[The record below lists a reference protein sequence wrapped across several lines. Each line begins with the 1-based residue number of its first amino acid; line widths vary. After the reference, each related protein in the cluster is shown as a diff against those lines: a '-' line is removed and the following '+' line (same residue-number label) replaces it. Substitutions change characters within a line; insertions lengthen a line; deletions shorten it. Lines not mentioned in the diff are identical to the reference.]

1 MIIHGYPSYSI
12 FYREMEECWLLGG
25 LICTLQ
31 DPDMVQARL
40 LIREVGE
47 GGQRLG
53 RESRLIRT
61 ENNTLSCAPP
71 VTGRGRDYCRI

>member
-12 FYREMEECWLLGG
+12 FYREMEHCWLLGG

-47 GGQRLG
+47 
-53 RESRLIRT
+53 EEKS
-61 ENNTLSCAPP
+61 
-71 VTGRGRDYCRI
+71 